1 MILGLSAV
9 SLLSNNKTFTK
20 SNSDLFFK
28 IYLVEGSLNKTSFSG
43 KLTNMK
49 FPAKCL
55 FINKAYR
62 IGEVILFVNKAKNT
76 GIATLWR
83 VFLTKLTSKRTRLN
97 VLFISEQTL

>member
-1 MILGLSAV
+1 M
-9 SLLSNNKTFTK
+9 
-20 SNSDLFFK
+20 
-28 IYLVEGSLNKTSFSG
+28 
-43 KLTNMK
+43 
-49 FPAKCL
+49 

-97 VLFISEQTL
+97 VMFISEQTLTIKHPVLPLRRMCKLTIKKTKRHLKSLASPSKRYGVGALPKLREGDA

>member
-1 MILGLSAV
+1 M
-9 SLLSNNKTFTK
+9 
-20 SNSDLFFK
+20 
-28 IYLVEGSLNKTSFSG
+28 
-43 KLTNMK
+43 
-49 FPAKCL
+49 

-97 VLFISEQTL
+97 VMFISEQTLKQELIAFIQKRINEKLKLKIKSKRGEVFVFR